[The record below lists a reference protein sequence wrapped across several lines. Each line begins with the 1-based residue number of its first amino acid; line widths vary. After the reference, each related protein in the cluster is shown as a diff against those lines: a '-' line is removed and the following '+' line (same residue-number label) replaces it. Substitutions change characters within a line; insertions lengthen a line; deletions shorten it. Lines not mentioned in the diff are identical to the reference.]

1 MNQKPEPP
9 EAGAPQDHFAGVR
22 QILRHVGAA
31 FRARWGVGLL
41 ILGGLLIEM
50 AFNAAVPMSFKY
62 LVDSA
67 IVPRNEQVLLGI
79 LAGLTI
85 GVVVVSAAGLGCDYL
100 YAKFSTSILN
110 DLRWRLFQQLQ
121 RLSMNYFA
129 RSPAADIL
137 ARFST
142 DLAAFETAL
151 ELAVVECGLPG
162 LELILSAFLLFT
174 LNWQL
179 ALIAMLA
186 VPICLLGPRLITPR
200 AVKAGYQCK
209 QDQANTSGSVQENIA
224 SQPVIKAFGLE
235 KSMRARFAERIARL
249 AAASLK
255 VSFLTSLIERTAGIG
270 TLILQVVVMAAG
282 AYMAFHD
289 QLSIGSLVAFQALFV
304 NFSYA
309 LTGLTQFYPTLLHA
323 GTGMQ
328 RIQELLDET
337 PGVQDLAD
345 AQPLPRLAREISF
358 AGVKFGYTPAQL
370 NLNDVNFTIR
380 AGESVAFVGPSGSG
394 KSTVL
399 TLLTRFYE
407 PDAGAVAFDGHDIR
421 SAPQNS
427 LREQLGIVFQE
438 SILFN
443 TTIRE
448 NIRVGKP
455 DATDTE
461 IEAASRAAE
470 IHELI
475 MAMAEGY
482 DTPVGER
489 GGRLSGGQ
497 RQRIALARALLR
509 DPRVLVLDEA
519 TSALDAA
526 TEASINQTLERAAK
540 GRTVVSVTHR
550 LASVVTM
557 DRIFVLD
564 RGRVVEQGKH
574 DELLT
579 LGGIYSRLW
588 EKQSGFVIAD
598 GGGRARVEAA
608 RLHAIPMLQSLDAQ
622 ALQALADIFI
632 TERCPAEREI
642 FREGDPGD
650 KFYIIARGKLT
661 VWINTPEGGQK
672 QIRALE
678 DGDHFGEIALM
689 EDTARTAT
697 VRTSTDCIFLT
708 LARDPFL
715 KLLQREPKLREAF
728 QKVVAERLAASGTV
742 LKSPSVPPN

>member
-1 MNQKPEPP
+1 MKQELQPTDSD
-9 EAGAPQDHFAGVR
+9 APQDHFAGVR
-22 QILRHVGAA
+22 QILRHVGVA
-31 FRARWGVGLL
+31 FRTRWGVGLL

-67 IVPRNEQVLLGI
+67 IVPRDEKVLIGI

-85 GVVVVSAAGLGCDYL
+85 GVVLVSAAGLGCDYL

-179 ALIAMLA
+179 AIIAMLA

-209 QDQANTSGSVQENIA
+209 QDQANTSGTVQENIA

-235 KSMRARFAERIARL
+235 KSMRARFAERIAHL

-270 TLILQVVVMAAG
+270 TLVLQVVVMAAG

-289 QLSIGSLVAFQALFV
+289 KLSIGSLVAFQALFV

-309 LTGLTQFYPTLLHA
+309 LTGLTQFYPTLLQA

-345 AQPLPRLAREISF
+345 ARPLPRLAREISF

-407 PDAGAVAFDGHDIR
+407 PDAGAVAFDGHDLR
-421 SAPQNS
+421 SAPLAS

-455 DATDTE
+455 GATDAE
-461 IEAASRAAE
+461 IEAAARAAE
-470 IHELI
+470 IHDLI
-475 MAMAEGY
+475 VAMAEGY

-497 RQRIALARALLR
+497 RQRIAIARALLR

-550 LASVVTM
+550 LASIVTM

-574 DELLT
+574 DELLA

-588 EKQSGFVIAD
+588 EKQSGFVIAE

-608 RLHAIPMLQSLDAQ
+608 RLHAIPMLQSLDAD

-632 TERCPAEREI
+632 TERCPAERDV

-650 KFYIIARGKLT
+650 KFYIVARGKLT
-661 VWINTPEGGQK
+661 VWIKTPEGGQK

-728 QKVVAERLAASGTV
+728 QKVVAERLEASRTV
-742 LKSPSVPPN
+742 QKIPATLPN

>member
-1 MNQKPEPP
+1 MKQESEPTESGGP
-9 EAGAPQDHFAGVR
+9 PDHFSGVR

-67 IVPRNEQVLLGI
+67 IVPRNEKVLIAI
-79 LAGLTI
+79 LAGLTV

-100 YAKFSTSILN
+100 YARFSTGVLN
-110 DLRWRLFQQLQ
+110 DLRWRLFKHLQ
-121 RLSMNYFA
+121 RLSLNYFA

-142 DLAAFETAL
+142 DLTAFETAL
-151 ELAVVECGLPG
+151 ELAVVECGLPA
-162 LELILSAFLLFT
+162 LELILSAALLFT

-179 ALIAMLA
+179 AIIALLA

-209 QDQANTSGSVQENIA
+209 QDQANTSGSVQENIT

-235 KSMRARFAERIARL
+235 KSMLARFAERIAHL
-249 AAASLK
+249 ALASLK
-255 VSFLTSLIERTAGIG
+255 VSFLTSLIERSAGIG
-270 TLILQVVVMAAG
+270 TLVLQVVVMAAG

-289 QLSIGSLVAFQALFV
+289 KLSIGSLVAFQALFV

-309 LTGLTQFYPTLLHA
+309 LTGLTQFYPTLLQA

-328 RIQELLDET
+328 RIQELLDEK
-337 PGVQDLAD
+337 PGVLDLPGAR
-345 AQPLPRLAREISF
+345 PLPRLAREIRF
-358 AGVKFGYTPAQL
+358 DGVKFGYTPAQL
-370 NLNDVNFTIR
+370 NLDDVNFTIR

-407 PDAGAVAFDGHDIR
+407 PDAGAVAFDGQDIR
-421 SAPQNS
+421 GAPQES
-427 LREQLGIVFQE
+427 LRSQLGIVFQE

-448 NIRVGKP
+448 NIRVGKA
-455 DATDTE
+455 DATDAE
-461 IEAASRAAE
+461 IEAAARAAE
-470 IHELI
+470 IHDLI
-475 MAMAEGY
+475 VAMAEGY

-497 RQRIALARALLR
+497 RQRIAIARALLR

-526 TEASINQTLERAAK
+526 TEASINQTLERVAK

-574 DELLT
+574 DELLA
-579 LGGIYSRLW
+579 LGGVYSTLW
-588 EKQSGFVIAD
+588 EKQSGFVIAE

-608 RLHAIPMLQSLDAQ
+608 RLHAIPMLQSLDAE
-622 ALQALADIFI
+622 ALKALADIFI
-632 TERCPAEREI
+632 TERCPADRDV
-642 FREGDPGD
+642 FRKGDPGD
-650 KFYIIARGKLT
+650 KFYIVARGKLT
-661 VWINTPEGGQK
+661 VWIHTPDGGQK

-728 QKVVAERLAASGTV
+728 QKVVAERLEASRTV
-742 LKSPSVPPN
+742 QKIPATPPN